1 MRLLVSV
8 CFLLTGVTLFF
19 YPVLKDYVHAKDQ
32 NQLIEQWETGSLSI
46 NEESNRLPTATRNSL
61 SELNRTFEG
70 ETEIIPA
77 DTPIKQTQFV
87 EPVKDEKIKPIPS
100 NIVGMIEISKINLKL
115 PIQKGTS
122 KMVLDVGAGHLEGTA
137 YPGNEGNSAIA
148 AHRSRT
154 FGKMFNRLAEI
165 QSGDEIVV
173 ETKEGVYRYVVFEKL
188 IVKPTDLSVLKN
200 RGNEKI
206 ITLITCHP
214 LKNPTHRL
222 IIQARLS

>member
-1 MRLLVSV
+1 MRLLVSLS
-8 CFLLTGVTLFF
+8 FIIAGVTLFF
-19 YPVLKDYVHAKDQ
+19 YPAFKDYVQAKSQD
-32 NQLIEQWETGSLSI
+32 QLIEQWEIGSLTI
-46 NEESNRLPTATRNSL
+46 NEESKLLPTATRNSL
-61 SELNRTFEG
+61 SELNRTFESAP
-70 ETEIIPA
+70 EISP
-77 DTPIKQTQFV
+77 TVSPIKQTQMV
-87 EPVKDEKIKPIPS
+87 EPVKKEKIKAVPL
-100 NIVGMIEISKINLKL
+100 NLVGIIKISKINLKL

-122 KMVLDVGAGHLEGTA
+122 KKVLAAGAGHLEGTA

-154 FGKMFNRLAEI
+154 FGRMFNRLAEI
-165 QSGDEIVV
+165 QQGDEIIV
-173 ETKEGVYRYVVFEKL
+173 ETTEGIYRYVVFEKS

>member
-8 CFLLTGVTLFF
+8 CFLITGVTLFF
-19 YPVLKDYVHAKDQ
+19 YPVLKDYVHAKGQ
-32 NQLIEQWETGSLSI
+32 NQLIEQWETGSLAI
-46 NEESNRLPTATRNSL
+46 IDESNLLPTATRNSL
-61 SELNRTFEG
+61 SELNRTFE
-70 ETEIIPA
+70 TEISPA
-77 DTPIKQTQFV
+77 VTPIKQTQFV
-87 EPVKDEKIKPIPS
+87 EPVNVEKMKPNPP
-100 NIVGMIEISKINLKL
+100 NIVGMIEITKINLKL

-165 QSGDEIVV
+165 HSGDEIVV